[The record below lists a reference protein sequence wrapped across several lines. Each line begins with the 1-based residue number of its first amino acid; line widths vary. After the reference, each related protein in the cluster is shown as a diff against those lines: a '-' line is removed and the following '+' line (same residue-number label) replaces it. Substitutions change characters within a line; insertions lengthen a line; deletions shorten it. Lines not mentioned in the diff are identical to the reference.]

1 MHQTTAPKRDSM
13 TLTIKTPTAR
23 KGHQAH
29 RGGAGKHGDRRLKR
43 QKTRRN
49 QFCAATQE

>member
-1 MHQTTAPKRDSM
+1 MHQTTAPKSDRM
-13 TLTIKTPTAR
+13 TLVIKTPVVG

-43 QKTRRN
+43 LKTRRARY
-49 QFCAATQE
+49 CAATQE